1 MGFWNEIFDTNF
13 SIIISIQLQENKNF
27 SSNIFLIHNIFFFA
41 SAAEGPDI
49 NFCSSIISNFF
60 LTKPTL
66 QSVFKSY
73 HRPSVLGESTAVFT
87 YNYVQKNFS
96 PNRPYRPSLS
106 QNENRPSLGGEST
119 VHVFQVFLE
128 ILHQSYVK
136 TLRDLLG
143 YPKRSPR
150 P

>member
-13 SIIISIQLQENKNF
+13 SIIISIQLQENKKVF
-27 SSNIFLIHNIFFFA
+27 IKYTLFLIHNIFFFA
-41 SAAEGPDI
+41 SAAAEGPDI

-73 HRPSVLGESTAVFT
+73 HRPSVLGESTVVFT

-106 QNENRPSLGGEST
+106 QNENRPSLGG
-119 VHVFQVFLE
+119 VYCNKFFDNK
-128 ILHQSYVK
+128 ILNEFFFKIFV
-136 TLRDLLG
+136 T
-143 YPKRSPR
+143 PR
-150 P
+150 PPRVT

>member
-13 SIIISIQLQENKNF
+13 SIIISFQLQENKKVF
-27 SSNIFLIHNIFFFA
+27 IKYTLFLIHNIFFFA
-41 SAAEGPDI
+41 SAAAEGPDI

-106 QNENRPSLGGEST
+106 QNEIRPSLGG
-119 VHVFQVFLE
+119 VYCKNVC
-128 ILHQSYVK
+128 
-136 TLRDLLG
+136 LRA
-143 YPKRSPR
+143 PR
-150 P
+150 KEVQFVASQ

>member
-13 SIIISIQLQENKNF
+13 SIIISIQLQENKKVF
-27 SSNIFLIHNIFFFA
+27 IKYTLFLIHNIFFFA
-41 SAAEGPDI
+41 SAAAEGPDI

-73 HRPSVLGESTAVFT
+73 HRPSVLGESTVVLT

-106 QNENRPSLGGEST
+106 QNENRPSLGGAT
-119 VHVFQVFLE
+119 VYFRKLPRENEYKDVYWP
-128 ILHQSYVK
+128 IL
-136 TLRDLLG
+136 TL
-143 YPKRSPR
+143 
-150 P
+150 